1 MFMVLTDRANSYS
14 GGNSARSPNSNPVS
28 YLAEGMN

>member
-1 MFMVLTDRANSYS
+1 MVLTDRANRSS
-14 GGNSARSPNSNPVS
+14 GNNSAHPPNSNPVS